1 MDFEAHA
8 SDAVFELRIMTMGS
22 CLFRLGLGPMRT
34 GVLYL
39 Q

>member
-8 SDAVFELRIMTMGS
+8 SDAVFELRIMTVGS

-34 GVLYL
+34 DVLCL
-39 Q
+39 R